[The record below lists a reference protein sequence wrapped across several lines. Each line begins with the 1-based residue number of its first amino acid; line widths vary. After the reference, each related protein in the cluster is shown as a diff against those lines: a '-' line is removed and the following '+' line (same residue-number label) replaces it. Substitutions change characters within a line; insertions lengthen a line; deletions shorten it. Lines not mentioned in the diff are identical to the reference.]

1 MSEVQWH
8 KVSNYDKKDKVTGPT
23 ELKGMY
29 ALTLDSYREVLQQPE
44 DSQVCAHHEMFS
56 LLSVGHAWCCISTG

>member
-1 MSEVQWH
+1 MSEVTWH

-29 ALTLDSYREVLQQPE
+29 ALTVASYREVVHQPE
-44 DSQVCAHHEMFS
+44 GSEVCARK
-56 LLSVGHAWCCISTG
+56 